1 MSEVKLFRLNSGEE
15 VLAKVLETTSSDW
28 TIKTPA
34 IILPMGNGKLGLA
47 PWLPYCDTDN
57 MTIRFKAVAF
67 VVTPKTALVNEYSS
81 SFGSGLVTP
90 DREVEAPQLKLVME

>member
-1 MSEVKLFRLNSGEE
+1 MSEVKLFRFNSGEE
-15 VLAKVLETTSSDW
+15 VLAKVL
-28 TIKTPA
+28 
-34 IILPMGNGKLGLA
+34 
-47 PWLPYCDTDN
+47 DN
-57 MTIRFKAVAF
+57 MTIPFKAVAF